1 MALSIYLNFQ
11 GNTEEVLMYYVK
23 VFNLPEPK
31 ITRFKDLQ
39 PMPGMTLPEELL
51 NQVAHSE
58 LEICGDVIMFSDVFP
73 GTELITGNN
82 ISILVGIS
90 DEAEI
95 RRLFEVLSEGG
106 KIEMPLMATEWSP
119 CYGNLIDR
127 YGIGWQFN
135 LC

>member
-11 GNTEEVLMYYVK
+11 GNTEEVLQAYAK
-23 VFNLPEPK
+23 IFKLPEPK
-31 ITRFKDLQ
+31 ITRFKDLK
-39 PMPGMTLPEELL
+39 PMPGMTMPEELL

-58 LEICGDVIMFSDVFP
+58 LEICGDVVMFSDVFP
-73 GTELITGNN
+73 GMPLIAGNN

-95 RRLFEVLSEGG
+95 RRLFEALSEGG
-106 KIEMPLMATEWSP
+106 KVEMPLMETEWSP
-119 CYGNLIDR
+119 CYGSLTDKF
-127 YGIGWQFN
+127 GIGWQFN